1 MIENAVAR
9 RYAQAF
15 FAIASE
21 KNLIDQL
28 EQELQ
33 QVVETIKS
41 NNELR
46 ILMDHQLVAPQ
57 DKKAMVEQVF
67 SGAISETTLHF
78 LDFIIDKYRITYL
91 QGIYEAFIVYANE
104 ARNIADAQVKSAAT
118 LSDDEI
124 KAIEQNLVK
133 VTGKN
138 VRLSNEVDP
147 SLIGGV
153 VVRIGDKVIDG
164 SIHRRLDR
172 LKENLMQIQVKEIG
186 VRN

>member
-15 FAIASE
+15 FSIARE

-33 QVVETIKS
+33 QVVETINS
-41 NNELR
+41 NGELR
-46 ILMDHQLVAPQ
+46 ILMYHQLVAPQ
-57 DKKAMVEQVF
+57 DKKAMIAQVF
-67 SGAISETTLHF
+67 SGDVSETTLNF
-78 LDFIIDKYRITYL
+78 LYFIIDKYRISYL
-91 QGIYEAFIVYANE
+91 QEIYGAFVVYANE
-104 ARNIADAQVKSAAT
+104 ARNIADAQVRSANA
-118 LSDDEI
+118 LSDEEI

-133 VTGKN
+133 ATGKN
-138 VRLSNEVDP
+138 IRLSNEVDP
-147 SLIGGV
+147 NLIGGV

-164 SIHRRLDR
+164 SIRRRLGR